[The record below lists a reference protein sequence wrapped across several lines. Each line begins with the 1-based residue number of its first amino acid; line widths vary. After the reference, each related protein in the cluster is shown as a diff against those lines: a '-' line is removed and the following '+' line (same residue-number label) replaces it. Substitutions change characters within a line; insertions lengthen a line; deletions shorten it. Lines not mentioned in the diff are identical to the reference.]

1 MPTPS
6 KNAASRPTLR
16 MVADEAGVSAATA
29 SYVLSGRPSTA
40 RGPGASEATR
50 ERIREAAQR
59 LGYVPNQAAR
69 GIRTGTTQ
77 VIQLSLSMLSDPWS
91 LAVAEAVNTAGR
103 ARDLETMILAD
114 GDWYR
119 ALERRPS
126 DVAFLDSVPD
136 TALNRERLRTLASH
150 GQRLIVF
157 SETIEPDGFDVI
169 RSDAAPGGEIAAD
182 RLLATHEDIAC
193 VTAASVLA
201 TPPPNRLT
209 AFQHRLLEHGVRH
222 DRIATYDGDAATAFT
237 AAMTLLDSTDRPTAI
252 YATTDFAAIASIHAA
267 HRLGL
272 SVPRDVAVIGLGNTP
287 AGELTSPT
295 LTTVGPL
302 DFYSDLADNVV
313 ALATGGR
320 EPGTLHE
327 FPWALIS
334 RESA

>member
-1 MPTPS
+1 MTTSS

-29 SYVLSGRPSTA
+29 SYVLSGRRSTA

-50 ERIREAAQR
+50 ERIKEAAQR

-69 GIRTGTTQ
+69 GIRTGNTQ

-103 ARDLETMILAD
+103 ERDLETMILAD

-136 TALNRERLRTLASH
+136 TPLNRERLRTLASH
-150 GQRLIVF
+150 GQRLVVF
-157 SETIEPDGFDVI
+157 SETIEPEGFDVI
-169 RSDAAPGGEIAAD
+169 RSDAAPGGAIAAD
-182 RLLATHEDIAC
+182 RLLAAHEDIAC
-193 VTAASVLA
+193 LTAASVLA

-209 AFQHRLLEHGVRH
+209 GFQHRLQEHGVRH
-222 DRIATYDGDAATAFT
+222 DWIAAYDGGEATAFA
-237 AAMTLLDSTDRPTAI
+237 AAMTLLTSSPRPTAI
-252 YATTDFAAIASIHAA
+252 YATTDFAAIATIHAA

-295 LTTVGPL
+295 LTTIGPL
-302 DFYSDLADNVV
+302 DLYSRLADTVV
-313 ALATGGR
+313 ALATGER
-320 EPGTLHE
+320 VPGTLHE